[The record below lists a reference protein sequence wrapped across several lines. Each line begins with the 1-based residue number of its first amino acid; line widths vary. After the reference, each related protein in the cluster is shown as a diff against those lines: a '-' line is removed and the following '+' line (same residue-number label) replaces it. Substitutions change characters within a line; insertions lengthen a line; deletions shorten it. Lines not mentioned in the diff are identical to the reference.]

1 MVDLAMHQ
9 DERKT
14 LAAQRA
20 RRYAPKRTGGA
31 VMTGVCGTVVALH
44 VDVAASG
51 FYGWRVIEHAWL
63 PAAAMAAGFMLV
75 TLGYQRAKRL
85 NRTARHDELTQINA
99 VLSVQRELVSSSAHQ
114 PLPRAWSSS
123 RGSSTQPRRLSV
135 VPCRCPG

>member
-20 RRYAPKRTGGA
+20 RRYAPKPTGGA
-31 VMTGVCGTVVALH
+31 VMTGVCGAVVALL

-63 PAAAMAAGFMLV
+63 RAAAMAAGFMLV

-99 VLSVQRELVSSSAHQ
+99 DEDEPRWLARPSAI
-114 PLPRAWSSS
+114 
-123 RGSSTQPRRLSV
+123 
-135 VPCRCPG
+135 